1 MTASARW
8 RHGLIS
14 TQAGWT
20 VTRERSMRECLDRL
34 DTRTLRAV
42 RNAATHLLDARLD
55 DALAK
60 PEPPP
65 RKRARPPPEPRRRAV
80 PRYEPE
86 TPEQASRAA
95 FEALRSKLRDRGQ
108 AGRDVLACCGAE
120 LSFYGLSL

>member
-1 MTASARW
+1 
-8 RHGLIS
+8 
-14 TQAGWT
+14 
-20 VTRERSMRECLDRL
+20 
-34 DTRTLRAV
+34 LRAV

-86 TPEQASRAA
+86 TPEQASLVAA
-95 FEALRSKLRDRGQ
+95 WNSNFAAACLRLLDGVT
-108 AGRDVLACCGAE
+108 G
-120 LSFYGLSL
+120 